1 MSKVGIMGGTFNP
14 IHFGHLKIAAAAK
27 SEYHLDKVIFLTSG
41 NPPHKRDKHILDAKI
56 RHIMVKRA
64 IDGIDG
70 FFASDYEVNRKEY
83 SYSVNTLK
91 YFHETM
97 PDDEIFFIIGGD
109 SLRDFHKWYKPD
121 EILKLCTLLVYDRTS
136 GEHTSDF
143 SKPVLGA
150 KIAISSTKIREML
163 NAGEDVSAFVPTAV
177 LEFIK
182 RNNIYGKKAG
192 MKEHLKSL
200 LTPERYQ
207 HSLGVMETA
216 VELAKIYGA
225 DTEKA
230 RIAGLLHDNA
240 KNLDNIYERASDL
253 EAELDEFELKSPPL
267 IHAKLGAETAKC
279 EFGITDPEILDAI
292 KWHTIGRPNMTLLEK
307 IIFVADLTEPGRD
320 FPDAKAL
327 RELSRK
333 NLDLA
338 VAECIKSTI
347 EVNKK
352 RGNLIHPNAF
362 SVLEELGEI
371 R

>member
-1 MSKVGIMGGTFNP
+1 MSKIGIMGGTFDP
-14 IHFGHLKIAAAAK
+14 IHFGHLKIASSAK

-41 NPPHKRDKHILDAKI
+41 NPPHKKGKKILDAKI

-64 IDGIDG
+64 IAGIDS
-70 FFASDYEVNRKEY
+70 FEASDYEVNKAEY

-91 YFHETM
+91 HFRKTM
-97 PDDEIFFIIGGD
+97 PNDELFFIIGGD

-121 EILKLCTLLVYDRTS
+121 EILTLCTLLVYDRDG

-143 SKPVLGA
+143 SKPISGST
-150 KIAISSTKIREML
+150 IDISSTEIREKL
-163 NAGEDVSAFVPTAV
+163 EKDEDVSAFIPPAV
-177 LEFIK
+177 LDFIK
-182 RNNIYGKKAG
+182 RNNIYKKKPDP
-192 MKEHLKSL
+192 KEHLKTL

-216 VELAKIYGA
+216 VELAKIHGA

-230 RIAGLLHDNA
+230 KIAGLLHDNA
-240 KNLDNIYERASDL
+240 KNLDNIYERSQDL
-253 EAELDEFELKSPPL
+253 EADLDEFEMKSPPL
-267 IHAKLGAETAKC
+267 VHAKLGAETAKI

-320 FPDAKAL
+320 FPDAEPL
-327 RELSRK
+327 RDLSRK

-352 RGNLIHPNAF
+352 RGNIIHPNAF
-362 SVLEELGEI
+362 AILEEMN
-371 R
+371 